1 MLTYID
7 FYCISEHLSAWDRGN
22 MNNLRIGPKMT
33 SGEPPI
39 FKLDSPRCPVLE
51 ARKWGGEE
59 PPKSL
64 IIAESSSKIWGAGR
78 SASTSSF
85 PYNP

>member
-7 FYCISEHLSAWDRGN
+7 FYCISEHLGAWDRGN
-22 MNNLRIGPKMT
+22 MNIIKIGTKMT

-51 ARKWGGEE
+51 VRKWGAEVK
-59 PPKSL
+59 PKSL
-64 IIAESSSKIWGAGR
+64 IIAESSSKIWEAVH
-78 SASTSSF
+78 SWHTSSF